1 MEQGNEGDE
10 ILLLSLRQIDCN
22 IGAEVVSVSQIQAD
36 GLVEIVS
43 KALALITD
51 GDAKVRM
58 IEGREIEGRGR
69 DEDIN

>member
-10 ILLLSLRQIDCN
+10 ILLLSLRQIDCA
-22 IGAEVVSVSQIQAD
+22 IGPEVASVSQIQAD

-51 GDAKVRM
+51 GDAKVSL
-58 IEGREIEGRGR
+58 IYI
-69 DEDIN
+69 